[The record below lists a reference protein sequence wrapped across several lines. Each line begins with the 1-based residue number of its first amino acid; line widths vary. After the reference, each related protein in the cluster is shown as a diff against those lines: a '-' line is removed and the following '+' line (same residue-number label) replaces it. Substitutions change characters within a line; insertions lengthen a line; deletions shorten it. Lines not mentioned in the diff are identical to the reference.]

1 MLFCKTNK
9 SLLLLPTHFEKS
21 THSSMDRISDSGSDD
36 WGSTP
41 HGCTKKKT
49 LTTCDKVVSVSR
61 LDFNTQQ
68 YFNTHFYPFQSFLWK
83 NRTLISPFRSVSIG
97 IKFPILQKTN
107 SMDKNNTTHLIEID
121 FDNIDNLPLFEPG
134 NNLQIKEDIV
144 YIDNLNNKSQ
154 QIFPNVIKVKKMICL
169 LICETGMCQF
179 TANEQFF
186 NLKSGD
192 VFHCLPN
199 CVFDNFHMSEDFSGK
214 ILGLSESLTKELL
227 IANLGILD
235 IALAIKS
242 HPVISLSPN
251 EKRIIDSYCQLLT
264 MLLSRDN
271 SQRVEYE
278 ETILHAFLQSV
289 IYEFFSL
296 TRDRIKQDTQSQFQ
310 GLRQSEIT
318 LKKFMSLLIND
329 GGRNRSVTYY
339 AEQLFISP
347 KYLSSL
353 MKKTTGRTA
362 LDIIREITVK
372 NIKQDLLYSEKSIKE
387 IANEYDFPNISFF
400 GKFFKQQMGISPR
413 QYRNQNKKQISTDTN
428 PKLDL

>member
-1 MLFCKTNK
+1 MNQKA
-9 SLLLLPTHFEKS
+9 
-21 THSSMDRISDSGSDD
+21 
-36 WGSTP
+36 
-41 HGCTKKKT
+41 
-49 LTTCDKVVSVSR
+49 TT
-61 LDFNTQQ
+61 Q
-68 YFNTHFYPFQSFLWK
+68 
-83 NRTLISPFRSVSIG
+83 
-97 IKFPILQKTN
+97 
-107 SMDKNNTTHLIEID
+107 LIEID
-121 FDNIDNLPLFEPG
+121 FDNIDNLPFFEPG
-134 NNLQIKEDIV
+134 NNPQIKEGIV
-144 YIDNLNNKSQ
+144 YIDNLNYNSQ
-154 QIFPNVIKVKKMICL
+154 QIFPNVIKVKKMFCL

-192 VFHCLPN
+192 LFHCLPN
-199 CVFDNFHMSEDFSGK
+199 CVFDNIFNNCHMSEDFSGK
-214 ILGLSESLTKELL
+214 ILCLSESLTKELL

-235 IALAIKS
+235 IAIAIKS

-251 EKRIIDSYCQLLT
+251 EKRIIDSYCQLLS

-296 TRDRIKQDTQSQFQ
+296 TKDRIKQDTQSQFQ
-310 GLRQSEIT
+310 GLKQSEIT

-353 MKKTTGRTA
+353 TKKTTGRTA